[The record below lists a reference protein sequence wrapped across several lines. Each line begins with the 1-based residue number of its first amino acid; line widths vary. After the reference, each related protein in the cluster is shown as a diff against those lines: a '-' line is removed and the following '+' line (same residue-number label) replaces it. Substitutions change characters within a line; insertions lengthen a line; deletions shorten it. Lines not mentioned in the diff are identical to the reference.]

1 MAGYFSWGQDGG
13 LGQAYATNG
22 TVTFNNASGWYLV
35 ATAESYNGRRSS
47 FQGSFLNWFSSGAF
61 GGTSYSNTP
70 VGATISHVDEPSE
83 FADNT
88 YNYFGLWAAGKSF
101 AICAWAG
108 QVGTYIS
115 ISSYLSERAIRLV
128 VSRRSADPFVDSIT
142 PMKTKTCNYRP
153 TF

>member
-1 MAGYFSWGQDGG
+1 MHITKGTNVAGYFSWGQDGG

-70 VGATISHVDEPSE
+70 VGAISHVDEPSE

-108 QVGTYIS
+108 QVGTYYENGYPS
-115 ISSYLSERAIRLV
+115 WYVDFWFQASG
-128 VSRRSADPFVDSIT
+128 DPFIT
-142 PMKTKTCNYRP
+142 K
-153 TF
+153 